1 MLPVGPSRKHEAKT
15 RFMRHASE
23 SKHSTRRSSRLPHR
37 CRIAAD
43 SQRVDCRSCSA
54 YTCPLRDLP
63 RMRMRARVRACD
75 LIDACLMHVKCAL
88 CFHMQRLLH
97 RLLQRLTDIL
107 PAP

>member
-43 SQRVDCRSCSA
+43 SQRV
-54 YTCPLRDLP
+54 
-63 RMRMRARVRACD
+63 
-75 LIDACLMHVKCAL
+75 
-88 CFHMQRLLH
+88 
-97 RLLQRLTDIL
+97 
-107 PAP
+107 